1 MAREEKLLGQ
11 RKRAAAITC
20 SEHRAHRP
28 WRGKCR
34 TIRQAQDGGC
44 RWWRRQRRSARTPSS
59 TKTRSAWLQPQPQ
72 PQPTGDIVTVQEPPP
87 PAPIPVMPYAIPYPL
102 VPAPPPINQYVVDG
116 QYLVGSQP
124 PMMMVDQP
132 YQPYAGGSV
141 APMGM
146 MPGMSVPPMM
156 PGMSVPPMPP
166 AMMPYS
172 PPSVFGT
179 QQYQLA
185 V

>member
-1 MAREEKLLGQ
+1 MLRHARL
-11 RKRAAAITC
+11 AAAAPEDDGDGISGGAIAGIVVGILAGLLLCAGCVYALT
-20 SEHRAHRP
+20 RRY
-28 WRGKCR
+28 
-34 TIRQAQDGGC
+34 QAQ
-44 RWWRRQRRSARTPSS
+44 PSYP
-59 TKTRSAWLQPQPQ
+59 TRSVAEPFVPPQPQ